1 MPSSKKRKLTVHDR
15 KRTHPAT
22 SEDDMVTDL
31 NSGIAFPEYEKSF
44 FAIAF

>member
-31 NSGIAFPEYEKSF
+31 NSGIAFAE
-44 FAIAF
+44 